1 MAEHNGSCCG
11 RRCVLK
17 TEVCQQAD
25 PFRIA
30 TLLETSPSRHSA
42 RSASTHSFISACH
55 LPCTALPFARS
66 SELRIV
72 IAVPK
77 LDKLDGAANVL
88 LRYASLVNLAPDG
101 THIVTEHEHDNVK
114 ESGNEK

>member
-1 MAEHNGSCCG
+1 M
-11 RRCVLK
+11 
-17 TEVCQQAD
+17 CQQAD